1 MQMPRLIIDSVPA
14 KIGITF
20 QKEEIEMEQPPA
32 DLEIEQ
38 PPAELNIESTPA
50 KLTIDQTRAW
60 ENLNLKSFEK
70 LNAEAAQKGAEACS
84 EFIAKTVR
92 EGKEMA
98 AIEKKTGNVMARQA
112 ADVSPPDP
120 FGEFSDF
127 LPAQFLVD
135 IDCIPS
141 KLTVDIEARKP
152 SIEAAAHKPVWNYT
166 PGKVQIDMMQ
176 DPKVTISVDDGN
188 TE

>member
-1 MQMPRLIIDSVPA
+1 MPRLIIDSVPA

-32 DLEIEQ
+32 DLEIER

-70 LNAEAAQKGAEACS
+70 LNAEAAQKGAEACA

-112 ADVSPPDP
+112 QMSDRPIHSANSAT
-120 FGEFSDF
+120 FCLRSFSSTLTAF
-127 LPAQFLVD
+127 LQSLRLILKPANLQL
-135 IDCIPS
+135 
-141 KLTVDIEARKP
+141 KRP
-152 SIEAAAHKPVWNYT
+152 SINLYGIIRR
-166 PGKVQIDMMQ
+166 GKFRLI
-176 DPKVTISVDDGN
+176 
-188 TE
+188 

>member
-38 PPAELNIESTPA
+38 PPAELNIESTPT

-84 EFIAKTVR
+84 EFIAKQS
-92 EGKEMA
+92 GKGR
-98 AIEKKTGNVMARQA
+98 KWR
-112 ADVSPPDP
+112 
-120 FGEFSDF
+120 
-127 LPAQFLVD
+127 L
-135 IDCIPS
+135 S
-141 KLTVDIEARKP
+141 KRKR
-152 SIEAAAHKPVWNYT
+152 A
-166 PGKVQIDMMQ
+166 M
-176 DPKVTISVDDGN
+176 
-188 TE
+188 

>member
-14 KIGITF
+14 KIGITI

-32 DLEIEQ
+32 DLEMEQ
-38 PPAELNIESTPA
+38 PPADLKIESKPA

-60 ENLNLKSFEK
+60 ENLNLKSFDK

-112 ADVSPPDP
+112 AEVRPPDP

-141 KLTVDIEARKP
+141 ELTVDIEAHKP
-152 SIEAAAHKPVWNYT
+152 SIEATAHKPIWNFT
-166 PGKVQIDMMQ
+166 PANVQIDMIQ
-176 DPKVTISVDDGN
+176 DPKVTISVEDGK